1 MGFSLIKLMGSQFM
15 PGSHNTIAA
24 STIFSSKIVPSVGL
38 AGVIGVQHM
47 IHTCTRRFYHAN
59 FSQKFLNSAATT
71 PSLNLWAQRCLRFC
85 KRNKGSLLF
94 GAFAAWVTLSY
105 VRIQRVP
112 YTRQIQ
118 LVTKETMEERR
129 AEDRW
134 KKFMERYKEN
144 LLPSSDPRSIRAQ
157 SVATNLIRAMKVG
170 LRLEKEC
177 KVNGHSC
184 EDGDFREYRV
194 RSEWESDNGD
204 HINSFKYEGGNLL
217 FDRNLLWKPSTK
229 HLDGK
234 DWEVYVLDCP
244 DEEEDALHFCHFS
257 HFNKRI
263 VIPRGLL
270 DSLKSDAELAL
281 FIGHEVCFFF
291 FFFLY

>member
-1 MGFSLIKLMGSQFM
+1 
-15 PGSHNTIAA
+15 
-24 STIFSSKIVPSVGL
+24 
-38 AGVIGVQHM
+38 M

-194 RSEWESDNGD
+194 RSEWERDNGD

-234 DWEVYVLDCP
+234 DWEVYVLDCL
-244 DEEEDALHFCHFS
+244 DEEDALHFCHFS

-263 VIPRGLL
+263 VIPKLLL

-281 FIGHEVCFFF
+281 VIGHEVCFFF
-291 FFFLY
+291 FLY